1 MKTFLKFFY
10 TQLITR
16 PVFNLL
22 IIFLAVF
29 NGNLWLA
36 IIVITLIFRLALI
49 KFTSASNQ
57 MTHWMNELQPKLNEI
72 QEKYKDDPNRMAEET
87 MKVFKKEWKS
97 PMKWCLRMFIQ
108 IPIIMWLYTVIRR
121 LTQWT
126 VDASWLYSF
135 FYSFW
140 SKFVSD
146 TAELNTNIQ
155 NTFLGIDL
163 FASKNII
170 LAILSAA
177 FTFCQMKLTNLVQ
190 PKQNAQQ
197 KMPNWQAMPDMS
209 KMMWWMARW
218 MALMIWFT
226 VYWLQAAMWL
236 YIVTTTLFSICQYTR
251 QYRSLL
257 HAKRLELNNKP
268 TIVKG

>member
-1 MKTFLKFFY
+1 MKLVLRFLY

-22 IIFLAVF
+22 IVFLAAF
-29 NGNLWLA
+29 NWNLWLA

-57 MTHWMNELQPKLNEI
+57 MTHGMNELQPKLNEL
-72 QEKYKDDPNRMAEET
+72 QEKYKDDPNKQAEEV

-126 VDASWLYSF
+126 VDADWLYSF
-135 FYSFW
+135 FYNFG

-155 NTFLGIDL
+155 NTFLWIDL
-163 FASKNII
+163 FASKNTI
-170 LAILSAA
+170 LALLSAL
-177 FTFCQMKLTNLVQ
+177 FTFLQMKLTNLVQ
-190 PKQNAQQ
+190 PKQKAQQ
-197 KMPNWQAMPDMS
+197 KLPNWQQVPDMS

-226 VYWLQAAMWL
+226 VYGLQAAMWL

-257 HAKRLELNNKP
+257 HAKWLEMRGKP
-268 TIVKG
+268 TIVKW

>member
-1 MKTFLKFFY
+1 MKAFLSLLY

-36 IIVITLIFRLALI
+36 IVIITLIFRFALI

-57 MTHWMNELQPKLNEI
+57 MSHGMNELQPKLNDI
-72 QEKYKDDPNRMAEET
+72 QEKYKDDPNRQAEEI

-108 IPIIMWLYTVIRR
+108 IPILLWLYTVIRK

-126 VDASWLYSF
+126 IAPDRLYSF
-135 FYSFW
+135 FYSFG

-146 TAELNTNIQ
+146 TAEMNSNIQ
-155 NTFLGIDL
+155 NTFLWIDL
-163 FASKNII
+163 FATKNLV
-170 LAILSAA
+170 LALVTALLTA
-177 FTFCQMKLTNLVQ
+177 WQMKLTTLVQ
-190 PKQNAQQ
+190 PKAAPQ
-197 KMPNWQAMPDMS
+197 KMPNWQSMPDMS
-209 KMMWWMARW
+209 KMMWWMSW
-218 MALMIWFT
+218 IMAIMIWFT
-226 VYWLQAAMWL
+226 VYSLQAAMWL
-236 YIVTTTLFSICQYTR
+236 YIVTTTLFSICQYSR

-257 HAKRLELNNKP
+257 HAKWLEFRDKP

>member
-1 MKTFLKFFY
+1 MKKFLGLLY

-22 IIFLAVF
+22 IIFLAAF

-36 IIVITLIFRLALI
+36 IVVITLIFRFALI

-57 MTHWMNELQPKLNEI
+57 MSHGMSELQPKLNDI
-72 QEKYKDDPNRMAEET
+72 QEKYKDDPNKQAEEI

-108 IPIIMWLYTVIRR
+108 IPILLWLYTVIRR

-126 VDASWLYSF
+126 IDSSRLYSF
-135 FYSFW
+135 FYSFG

-146 TAELNTNIQ
+146 TAEMNANIQ
-155 NTFLGIDL
+155 NTFLWIDL
-163 FASKNII
+163 FATKNLI
-170 LAILSAA
+170 LALVTALL
-177 FTFCQMKLTNLVQ
+177 TVGQMKLSTLVQ
-190 PKQNAQQ
+190 PKASPQ

-209 KMMWWMARW
+209 KMMWGMSWFMAI
-218 MALMIWFT
+218 MIGFT
-226 VYWLQAAMWL
+226 VYSLQAAMWL
-236 YIVTTTLFSICQYTR
+236 YIVTTTLFSICQYSR